1 MTCNCV
7 RPENRGKT
15 RDLDHLKHTITYDAR
30 RERFLVA
37 YQNERGHEFRRFVTV
52 VLWGLGMY
60 CAMPPILAAQS
71 GATKTGA
78 PAAKQPR
85 SGANAEPATATQ
97 ANTSRRQSGNDSA
110 ARDAILQSRSW
121 QDTLQEFNDWLSSQV
136 LYDDEEVRHIR
147 ARLEAGINRMSAE
160 QLQIFMNAL
169 RERLVVLKSDR
180 ALDGQDYLAEKFLV
194 ASDAY
199 TRKIREQ
206 LPDVLSM
213 TAAEIDRRLSIFA
226 SKRLQRAQKQAVFEQ
241 NREQRLASNTAQVK
255 ARQQQKDRIANRT
268 TEAARAAST
277 PNDFTPSRDYF
288 PEPTRPQIVIGGGG
302 FF

>member
-1 MTCNCV
+1 M
-7 RPENRGKT
+7 
-15 RDLDHLKHTITYDAR
+15 
-30 RERFLVA
+30 VA
-37 YQNERGHEFRRFVTV
+37 YQNESGHHFRRFVTV

-71 GATKTGA
+71 GASKTSA

-85 SGANAEPATATQ
+85 SGANAEPAAATQ
-97 ANTSRRQSGNDSA
+97 SNTSRRQPGNDSA
-110 ARDAILQSRSW
+110 ARNDILQSRSW

-136 LYDDEEVRHIR
+136 LYGDEEVRHIR

-180 ALDGQDYLAEKFLV
+180 ALDAQDYLAEKFLV

-226 SKRLQRAQKQAVFEQ
+226 SKRLQRTQKQAVFEQ
-241 NREQRLASNTAQVK
+241 SREQRLASNTAQVK